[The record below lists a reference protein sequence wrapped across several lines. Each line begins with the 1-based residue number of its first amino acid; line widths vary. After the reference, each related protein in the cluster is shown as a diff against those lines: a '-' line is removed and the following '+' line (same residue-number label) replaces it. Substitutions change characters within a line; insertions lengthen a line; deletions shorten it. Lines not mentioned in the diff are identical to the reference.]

1 MRRVDEASTKKGNN
15 MIKKILIGIAVLYV
29 LVVVGFESMLGYTQ
43 PENQGTLVITTFDD
57 GEPHDRVVSR
67 IHIDDELYVAVN
79 HWPRL
84 WYWQLLDEP
93 VVRIRYGDTDD
104 LFRAV
109 PVEGDQAIR
118 RVDDA
123 RPLSLQFRI
132 LTGFP
137 PRHFVQLV
145 KV

>member
-1 MRRVDEASTKKGNN
+1 

-109 PVEGDQAIR
+109 PVEGDQAIQ
-118 RVDDA
+118 RVDDT

-137 PRHFVQLV
+137 CLLYTSPSPRDLSTSRMPSSA
-145 KV
+145 

>member
-1 MRRVDEASTKKGNN
+1 

-67 IHIDDELYVAVN
+67 IHIDDELYLAVN

-109 PVEGDQAIR
+109 PVEGDQAIQ
-118 RVDDA
+118 RVNDA

>member
-1 MRRVDEASTKKGNN
+1 MV
-15 MIKKILIGIAVLYV
+15 KKILIGLLALYV
-29 LVVVGFESMLGYTQ
+29 LIVVGFESMLGYTQ
-43 PENQGTLVITTFDD
+43 PENQGTLVITTFDE

-67 IHIDDELYVAVN
+67 ILIDDELYVAVN

-93 VVRIRYGDTDD
+93 VVRIRYGDVDGM
-104 LFRAV
+104 FRAV
-109 PVEGDQAIR
+109 PVEGQRAFE
-118 RVDDA
+118 RVEQA

-145 KV
+145 EV

>member
-1 MRRVDEASTKKGNN
+1 MVKKV
-15 MIKKILIGIAVLYV
+15 LIGIAVIYV

-104 LFRAV
+104 LFRAI
-109 PVEGDQAIR
+109 PVEEDQAIQ

>member
-1 MRRVDEASTKKGNN
+1 

-67 IHIDDELYVAVN
+67 IHIDDQLYVAVN

-104 LFRAV
+104 LFRAI
-109 PVEGDQAIR
+109 PVEGDQAIQ

>member
-1 MRRVDEASTKKGNN
+1 M
-15 MIKKILIGIAVLYV
+15 LYV

-104 LFRAV
+104 LFRAI
-109 PVEGDQAIR
+109 PVEEDQAIQ

>member
-1 MRRVDEASTKKGNN
+1 

-43 PENQGTLVITTFDD
+43 PENQGTLVITTFDE

-109 PVEGDQAIR
+109 PVEGDQAIQ

>member
-1 MRRVDEASTKKGNN
+1 MVKKV
-15 MIKKILIGIAVLYV
+15 LIGIAVLYV

-104 LFRAV
+104 LFRAI
-109 PVEGDQAIR
+109 PVEEDQAIQ

-137 PRHFVQLV
+137 PRHFLQLV

>member
-1 MRRVDEASTKKGNN
+1 MGALVV
-15 MIKKILIGIAVLYV
+15 KKILIGIAVLYV

-79 HWPRL
+79 HWPRR

-109 PVEGDQAIR
+109 PVEGDQAIQ

>member
-1 MRRVDEASTKKGNN
+1 MVKKLLMGVA
-15 MIKKILIGIAVLYV
+15 ILYA
-29 LVVVGFESMLGYTQ
+29 LVVIGFESLLGCTQ
-43 PENQGTLVITTFDD
+43 PENQGTLVITTFDE

-93 VVRIRYGDTDD
+93 VVRIRYGETDD
-104 LFRAV
+104 LYRAV
-109 PVEGDQAIR
+109 PVEGDRAIQ

-123 RPLSLQFRI
+123 RPLSIQFRI

>member
-1 MRRVDEASTKKGNN
+1 

-84 WYWQLLDEP
+84 WYWQLLEEP

-109 PVEGDQAIR
+109 PVEGDQAIQ

-145 KV
+145 TV

>member
-1 MRRVDEASTKKGNN
+1 M
-15 MIKKILIGIAVLYV
+15 LIGIAVLYV

-109 PVEGDQAIR
+109 PVEGDQAIQ

>member
-1 MRRVDEASTKKGNN
+1 

-29 LVVVGFESMLGYTQ
+29 LVVVGFESMLGYSQ

-67 IHIDDELYVAVN
+67 IHIDEELYVAVN

-104 LFRAV
+104 LFRAI
-109 PVEGDQAIR
+109 PVEGDQAIQ

-145 KV
+145 EV

>member
-1 MRRVDEASTKKGNN
+1 
-15 MIKKILIGIAVLYV
+15 MIKKILIGIAVFYV

-43 PENQGTLVITTFDD
+43 PENQGTLMITTFDD
-57 GEPHDRVVSR
+57 GEPHERVVSR

-109 PVEGDQAIR
+109 PVEGDQAIQ

-137 PRHFVQLV
+137 PRHFVQLIDL
-145 KV
+145 

>member
-1 MRRVDEASTKKGNN
+1 

-43 PENQGTLVITTFDD
+43 HENQGTLVITTFDD

-109 PVEGDQAIR
+109 PVEGDQAIQ

>member
-1 MRRVDEASTKKGNN
+1 MV
-15 MIKKILIGIAVLYV
+15 KKILIGIAVLYV

-109 PVEGDQAIR
+109 PVEGDQAIQ
-118 RVDDA
+118 RVDNA

>member
-1 MRRVDEASTKKGNN
+1 

-109 PVEGDQAIR
+109 PVEGDQAIQ

-132 LTGFP
+132 MTGFP

>member
-1 MRRVDEASTKKGNN
+1 MV
-15 MIKKILIGIAVLYV
+15 KKILIGILALYV
-29 LVVVGFESMLGYTQ
+29 LIVVGFESMLGYTQ
-43 PENQGTLVITTFDD
+43 PENQGTLVITTFDE

-93 VVRIRYGDTDD
+93 VVRIRYGDVDGM
-104 LFRAV
+104 FRAV
-109 PVEGDQAIR
+109 PVEGQTAFD
-118 RVDDA
+118 RVEQA

-145 KV
+145 EV

>member
-1 MRRVDEASTKKGNN
+1 V
-15 MIKKILIGIAVLYV
+15 IKKILVGIAVLYV

-109 PVEGDQAIR
+109 PVEGDQAIQ

>member
-1 MRRVDEASTKKGNN
+1 
-15 MIKKILIGIAVLYV
+15 MIKKILVGIAVLYV

-109 PVEGDQAIR
+109 PVEGDQAIQ

-137 PRHFVQLV
+137 PRHFVQLI

>member
-1 MRRVDEASTKKGNN
+1 

-43 PENQGTLVITTFDD
+43 PESQGTLVITTFDD

-109 PVEGDQAIR
+109 PVEGDQAIQ

>member
-1 MRRVDEASTKKGNN
+1 

-43 PENQGTLVITTFDD
+43 PENQGTLVITTFDG

-104 LFRAV
+104 LFRAI
-109 PVEGDQAIR
+109 PVEGDQAIQ

>member
-1 MRRVDEASTKKGNN
+1 MV
-15 MIKKILIGIAVLYV
+15 KKILIGIAVLYV

-109 PVEGDQAIR
+109 PVEGDQAIQ

-123 RPLSLQFRI
+123 RPLSLRFRI

>member
-1 MRRVDEASTKKGNN
+1 
-15 MIKKILIGIAVLYV
+15 MIKKIVIGIAVLYV

-109 PVEGDQAIR
+109 PVEGDQAIQ

>member
-1 MRRVDEASTKKGNN
+1 

-29 LVVVGFESMLGYTQ
+29 LVVVGFESMLGYSQ

-109 PVEGDQAIR
+109 PVEGDQAIQ

>member
-1 MRRVDEASTKKGNN
+1 

-109 PVEGDQAIR
+109 PVEGEQAIQ

>member
-1 MRRVDEASTKKGNN
+1 

-43 PENQGTLVITTFDD
+43 PENRGTLVITTFDD

-109 PVEGDQAIR
+109 PVEGDQAIQ

>member
-1 MRRVDEASTKKGNN
+1 
-15 MIKKILIGIAVLYV
+15 MIKKILIGIAVLYA
-29 LVVVGFESMLGYTQ
+29 LFVVGFESMLGYTQ
-43 PENQGTLVITTFDD
+43 PESQGTLVITTFDD

-109 PVEGDQAIR
+109 PVEGDQAIQ

-123 RPLSLQFRI
+123 RPLSLQFRS

>member
-1 MRRVDEASTKKGNN
+1 MVKKV
-15 MIKKILIGIAVLYV
+15 LIGIAVLYV

-109 PVEGDQAIR
+109 PVEGDQAIQ

-137 PRHFVQLV
+137 PRHFVQPV

>member
-1 MRRVDEASTKKGNN
+1 
-15 MIKKILIGIAVLYV
+15 MIKKILTGIAVLYV

-104 LFRAV
+104 FFRAV
-109 PVEGDQAIR
+109 PVEEDQAIR

>member
-1 MRRVDEASTKKGNN
+1 MVKKV
-15 MIKKILIGIAVLYV
+15 LIGIAVLYV

-104 LFRAV
+104 LFRAI
-109 PVEGDQAIR
+109 PVEEDQAIQ

-137 PRHFVQLV
+137 PRHFVHLV

>member
-1 MRRVDEASTKKGNN
+1 MGALVV
-15 MIKKILIGIAVLYV
+15 KKILIGIAVLYV

-109 PVEGDQAIR
+109 PVEGDQAIQ

>member
-1 MRRVDEASTKKGNN
+1 
-15 MIKKILIGIAVLYV
+15 MIKNIRIGIAVLYV
-29 LVVVGFESMLGYTQ
+29 LVVLGFESMLGYTQ

-67 IHIDDELYVAVN
+67 IHIDDELYLAVN

-109 PVEGDQAIR
+109 PVEGDQAIQ

>member
-1 MRRVDEASTKKGNN
+1 MVKKV
-15 MIKKILIGIAVLYV
+15 LIGIAVLYV

-109 PVEGDQAIR
+109 PVEGDQAIQ

-123 RPLSLQFRI
+123 RPLSLPFRI

>member
-1 MRRVDEASTKKGNN
+1 

-57 GEPHDRVVSR
+57 GEPYDRVVSR

-109 PVEGDQAIR
+109 PVEGDQAIQ

>member
-1 MRRVDEASTKKGNN
+1 

-84 WYWQLLDEP
+84 WYWQLLEEQ

-109 PVEGDQAIR
+109 PVEGDQAIQ

>member
-1 MRRVDEASTKKGNN
+1 

-43 PENQGTLVITTFDD
+43 PESQGTLVITTFDD
-57 GEPHDRVVSR
+57 GKPHDRVVSR

-109 PVEGDQAIR
+109 PVEEDQAIR

-145 KV
+145 KI